1 MTGGA
6 QPERVDGIRVT
17 SSFFPLFGGQPVLG
31 RVFTA
36 DDARPGGPPAV
47 ILSNGFWKRRFG
59 SDSAVIGKTLT
70 LNGSA
75 LTVVGVMGEGFVLNR
90 EVMPTVNGI
99 ERADVLLPLPLP
111 ASAQSR
117 RAGEDFNVFAKLK
130 RGVTVAEAQAQMN
143 AVAARMKEQYPA
155 FYPPNGGLTISVVP
169 LMDQVVGD
177 ARRTVYVLLGSVALL
192 LLVACANVANLL
204 LARAAVREKEM
215 AIRAAVGARR
225 ARLIRQLL
233 TEQAVLAFGGGVGGL
248 ALAVLAIGSLRLF
261 GPANIPRMNE
271 IGVDWRVLAFTAGVS
286 LLTPLAFGLVPAL
299 RAAEVDPNESLKQGG
314 RGSIGSKSLGF
325 GHGRLSK
332 VLIAAEVALSLL
344 LLIGAGLL
352 IRSYERVTNANPGFD
367 PHNVLSFRLSL
378 PGARYGKPGAVG
390 LFYHQLGDRLRALP
404 GVEAVGSNYQLPL
417 SSVALAWEPI
427 GIEGYVPSTP
437 ANDLI
442 ISSSAYVSPDY
453 FRTMGITLAQGRDF
467 TDRDDPQSPAVV
479 IVDDKLAARF
489 WPGESPLGKRLRQGA
504 DGPWRTVVGVVGNTR
519 EYEAQAQPP
528 ITAYF
533 PVEQYGISSRFV
545 VVRTAGALNAGALT
559 SEAKREI
566 AALDPDL
573 PMYDVSTMDRRL
585 GDSLA
590 RRRLAMILLF
600 AFAAFALALSAVGTY
615 GVIAY
620 WVDQRRR
627 DLGIRRALGA
637 DRAHILTLIAGEFL
651 PMVGVGLAAGLLA
664 AFALTR
670 IMSGLLFG
678 VAPTD
683 ATTFGAT
690 PVVIATVALL
700 AAYLPTRRAL
710 GVEPMS
716 ALRQD

>member
-1 MTGGA
+1 MGIGATTAIFSVADGVLLRALPYAGADRIAILWQRSPGLNVAQDWLSIGQYLDVAGGNTAFEQTAAAINASFNMTGGA

-36 DDARPGGPPAV
+36 DDAHPGGPPAV

-233 TEQAVLAFGGGVGGL
+233 TEQAVLACGGGVGGL
-248 ALAVLAIGSLRLF
+248 ALAVLAIGSLRMF

-271 IGVDWRVLAFTAGVS
+271 IGSRLAGTRVHRRDVAARAAGV
-286 LLTPLAFGLVPAL
+286 
-299 RAAEVDPNESLKQGG
+299 RAGSGAPGG
-314 RGSIGSKSLGF
+314 RGGPE
-325 GHGRLSK
+325 R
-332 VLIAAEVALSLL
+332 IAETRRSRFDRFEVAG
-344 LLIGAGLL
+344 IRARATVEGADCRRGGPFAPAPHRRGPADPQLRAGDEREPR
-352 IRSYERVTNANPGFD
+352 IRSAQRAVVPPLASRGPLRQTGSSRA
-367 PHNVLSFRLSL
+367 VL
-378 PGARYGKPGAVG
+378 PPAR
-390 LFYHQLGDRLRALP
+390 
-404 GVEAVGSNYQLPL
+404 GS
-417 SSVALAWEPI
+417 
-427 GIEGYVPSTP
+427 
-437 ANDLI
+437 
-442 ISSSAYVSPDY
+442 
-453 FRTMGITLAQGRDF
+453 AQGA
-467 TDRDDPQSPAVV
+467 T
-479 IVDDKLAARF
+479 
-489 WPGESPLGKRLRQGA
+489 
-504 DGPWRTVVGVVGNTR
+504 
-519 EYEAQAQPP
+519 
-528 ITAYF
+528 
-533 PVEQYGISSRFV
+533 
-545 VVRTAGALNAGALT
+545 
-559 SEAKREI
+559 
-566 AALDPDL
+566 
-573 PMYDVSTMDRRL
+573 
-585 GDSLA
+585 
-590 RRRLAMILLF
+590 RRR
-600 AFAAFALALSAVGTY
+600 GCK
-615 GVIAY
+615 
-620 WVDQRRR
+620 R
-627 DLGIRRALGA
+627 DAS
-637 DRAHILTLIAGEFL
+637 F
-651 PMVGVGLAAGLLA
+651 
-664 AFALTR
+664 
-670 IMSGLLFG
+670 
-678 VAPTD
+678 
-683 ATTFGAT
+683 
-690 PVVIATVALL
+690 
-700 AAYLPTRRAL
+700 
-710 GVEPMS
+710 
-716 ALRQD
+716 